1 MSVQIERVIGST
13 GPITVTSDA
22 ATSSLVPLGTSAG
35 GMLHCVSTS
44 TGLPITVSW
53 HAQPAADAPTFKL
66 HDSTNVVV
74 TNVIAPGNCYE
85 MPAALFGAAQVRVVA
100 ETAGQSAVIHCSLK
114 G

>member
-1 MSVQIERVIGST
+1 MSVQIERVLGNT

-22 ATSSLVPLGTSAG
+22 ATTSQVPLGPSAG

-44 TGLPITVSW
+44 TGSPITVSW
-53 HAQPAADAPTFKL
+53 HAQPAADGSTFKL
-66 HDSTNVVV
+66 HDSTNTVI

-85 MPAALFGAAQVRVVA
+85 MPSALFGAAIVRVVA
-100 ETAGQSAVIHCSLK
+100 ETAGQSAVVSFSLK